1 MRREITGGLT
11 WRSRVLLLL
20 LPMVAV
26 VAALSI
32 GRVGVPVSYI
42 FNSVLEK
49 LGMQAAELMT
59 QYESV
64 LWKFRLP
71 RILLSLLVGA
81 GLSVSGCAFQSLFS
95 NPLAT
100 PDTLGV
106 ASGTSFGAAL
116 ALLLGFGMLGVQA
129 MALCFGIAAVALT
142 YLAGSGKGRSSMGM
156 MILSGIMVGSLFTA
170 LISLI
175 KFTADTESQLPVI
188 TYWLMGSMSA
198 AGYDSLLLGAPL
210 IVLGIM
216 VLYLLRWRL
225 NILPLSD
232 DEARASGM
240 NVKAMRI
247 VTVLCATGI
256 TASCVSMCGQVG
268 WVGFWCRTCA
278 VCAMAAITWRWF
290 RRRCAWGPP
299 SWWRWTPWR
308 AASRR
313 QSFRFPFSRPSSAR
327 PFSSF
332 SCGVRGVADVK
343 LSVENGC
350 FSYPRGGREVLKNIN
365 FSAQEGDMVAILGP
379 NGAGKTTLL
388 RCIMGFLRWNAG
400 ASLLDDR
407 DIRDIP
413 YRELWQT
420 VAYVPQA
427 RGVAS
432 SSTALEMVLLG
443 RGSRSGSSQSRA
455 PQTSKRRS
463 RPCGACTLSIWKA
476 SAAPRCRAASCRWC
490 SSPGRWP
497 PIRTSSFWTNP
508 NQILISKIS
517 FWCSTPCRS

>member
-11 WRSRVLLLL
+11 WRSRALLLL

-42 FNSVLEK
+42 FDSVLDK

-129 MALCFGIAAVALT
+129 MALFFGIAAVALT

-210 IVLGIM
+210 IVLGIA

-225 NILPLSD
+225 NILLLSD

-268 WVGFWCRTCA
+268 WVGLLVPHMCRMKFGNNHLALVPASACVGAAFLAA
-278 VCAMAAITWRWF
+278 VDTLARSI
-290 RRRCAWGPP
+290 
-299 SWWRWTPWR
+299 
-308 AASRR
+308 
-313 QSFRFPFSRPSSAR
+313 SSAQIPVSALTAVIGA
-327 PFSSF
+327 PFFMGLFDRNPDVIASGVGRAHACCLFFFLLAF
-332 SCGVRGVADVK
+332 SHCIAGIMR
-343 LSVENGC
+343 
-350 FSYPRGGREVLKNIN
+350 
-365 FSAQEGDMVAILGP
+365 
-379 NGAGKTTLL
+379 GAGKASVPMLVMLVSWCVIRVIYITVTI
-388 RCIMGFLRWNAG
+388 RFIPSIAVIYWAYPITWVISSAIFLIYFLKSDWVHAYEKQG
-400 ASLLDDR
+400 A
-407 DIRDIP
+407 
-413 YRELWQT
+413 
-420 VAYVPQA
+420 V
-427 RGVAS
+427 
-432 SSTALEMVLLG
+432 
-443 RGSRSGSSQSRA
+443 
-455 PQTSKRRS
+455 
-463 RPCGACTLSIWKA
+463 
-476 SAAPRCRAASCRWC
+476 
-490 SSPGRWP
+490 
-497 PIRTSSFWTNP
+497 
-508 NQILISKIS
+508 
-517 FWCSTPCRS
+517 